1 MKTIKKISILLFLF
15 AITIVTAQKEL
26 KTGTVKFKMTSDNEQ
41 MAMMGDVKLN
51 FYFANDKQAME
62 MDMMSGM
69 VNMKFIND
77 FKNPEGSAYLMNSMG
92 KKINI
97 TDANK
102 NGQDISKGI
111 DVSNLANAI
120 SVTYDKKDVKTI
132 LGYSCYKANLV
143 YKENK
148 TGTFYITDKIIPA
161 KDENKKTVVELTG
174 YPLEMEMVDE
184 SGSKI
189 NIVATEISAE
199 IPADCF
205 TIPADYDKM
214 TMEELQKN
222 FKQ

>member
-1 MKTIKKISILLFLF
+1 MKAIKKISILLFLF
-15 AITIVTAQKEL
+15 TITISSAQKEL
-26 KTGTVKFKMTSDNEQ
+26 KNGTIKFKMTSDSEQ
-41 MAMMGDVKLN
+41 MAMMGEVKLN
-51 FYFANDKQAME
+51 FYFTDDKQAME
-62 MDMMSGM
+62 MDMMNGM

-111 DVSNLANAI
+111 DVSNLANAV

-132 LGYSCYKANLV
+132 LGYPCYKANV
-143 YKENK
+143 IYKENK
-148 TGTFYITDKIIPA
+148 TGTFYITDKIMPS
-161 KDENKKTVVELTG
+161 KDESKKIEVSLTG
-174 YPLEMEMVDE
+174 YPLEMEMEDE

-189 NIVATEISAE
+189 NIVATEIL
-199 IPADCF
+199 ADVAAGSF
-205 TIPADYDKM
+205 IIPADYDKM
-214 TMEELQKN
+214 SMEELQKN